1 MTPRRRSA
9 ADLQMAPGVD
19 AALLGGDA
27 EGGIRRAVAVI
38 AAALDDLEEKAVA
51 VIRAVDLEI
60 LARGIAV
67 VEDVLGAQPVD
78 EVGFETEAGLDVV
91 VIVRR
96 DRQRPEAVLFQRG
109 DGGEDVAAGKGQMLP
124 GGTEALGN
132 EMSRSEERRVGKE
145 CVSTCRSRWSP
156 YH

>member
-1 MTPRRRSA
+1 MSFQAESGIRSA
-9 ADLQMAPGVD
+9 NKLRDSYGCSTD
-19 AALLGGDA
+19 RDF
-27 EGGIRRAVAVI
+27 
-38 AAALDDLEEKAVA
+38 EEKAVA
-51 VIRAVDLEI
+51 VIRAGDLEI

-109 DGGEDVAAGKGQMLP
+109 DGGEDVAAGKGEKI
-124 GGTEALGN
+124 GRAH
-132 EMSRSEERRVGKE
+132 V
-145 CVSTCRSRWSP
+145 
-156 YH
+156 